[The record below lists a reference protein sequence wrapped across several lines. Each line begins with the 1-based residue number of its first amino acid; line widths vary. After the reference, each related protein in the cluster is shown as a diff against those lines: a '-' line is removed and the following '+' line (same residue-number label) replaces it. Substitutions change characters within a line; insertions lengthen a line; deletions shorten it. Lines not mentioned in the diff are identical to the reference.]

1 MACTRHIGAFKE
13 EFSSYT
19 PMAEGTKYVYV
30 GDNRSML
37 VSGKG
42 KVLLTLTSG
51 KTLSL
56 NNVLYVP
63 HFRHILILVHSLGKV
78 GIIVLFDGDI
88 VTSTKNEVFVGKDYD
103 DEGLFV
109 LNVDQVINENG
120 SSSCT
125 YLVDS
130 IDIWHGRHGHVNL
143 GYIKKIKE
151 SRIINSLSEANMDK
165 CEIWGKMGKCPFWTK

>member
-1 MACTRHIGAFKE
+1 
-13 EFSSYT
+13 
-19 PMAEGTKYVYV
+19 MAEGTEYVYV

-130 IDIWHGRHGHVNL
+130 IDIWHGRH
-143 GYIKKIKE
+143 
-151 SRIINSLSEANMDK
+151 
-165 CEIWGKMGKCPFWTK
+165 